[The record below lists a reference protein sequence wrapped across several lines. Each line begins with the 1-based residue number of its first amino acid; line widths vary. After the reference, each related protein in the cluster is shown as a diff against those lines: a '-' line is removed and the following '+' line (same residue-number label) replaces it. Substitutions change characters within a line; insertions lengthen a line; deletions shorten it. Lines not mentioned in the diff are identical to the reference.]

1 MIKLAVLK
9 SGEDIIADVSE
20 LVMGERVIGY
30 TFKNPAAVSFLDP
43 QALYE
48 QRDLDIIF
56 APWIPLT
63 SQKEIPVAP
72 DWIITLVDPIPQV
85 IQKYKEGIKD
95 ATSSKV
101 PETSESGGADL
112 ASDGSEC

>member
-1 MIKLAVLK
+1 MDTRLRILPPFDSLIL
-9 SGEDIIADVSE
+9 S
-20 LVMGERVIGY
+20 
-30 TFKNPAAVSFLDP
+30 
-43 QALYE
+43 LYE
-48 QRDLDIIF
+48 QRDLDIVF

-101 PETSESGGADL
+101 PETSESGGVDL